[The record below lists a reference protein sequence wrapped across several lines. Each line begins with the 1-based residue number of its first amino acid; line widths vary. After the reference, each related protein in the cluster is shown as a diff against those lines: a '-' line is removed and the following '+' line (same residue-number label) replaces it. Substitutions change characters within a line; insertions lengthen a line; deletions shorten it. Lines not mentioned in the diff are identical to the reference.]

1 MNRSEIDKWFADL
14 GVSDFSGE
22 ATFDS
27 ENGLQVEFVLSEDGR
42 ELLITNVIGL
52 LSIRTDVDVYRLVL
66 RTNYLGLETGG
77 GCIALA
83 EDDETLLLWRVVPLS
98 AVDPDALTNI
108 ISSLLD
114 AAEECRRHI
123 FDEST
128 EAKVGQ
134 SAISPA
140 PMSLA

>member
-1 MNRSEIDKWFADL
+1 MNRSETDKWFAEL

-22 ATFDS
+22 ATFVS
-27 ENGLQVEFVLSEDGR
+27 EKGLQVEFILSEDSR
-42 ELLITNVIGL
+42 ELLITSSIGL
-52 LSIRTDVDVYRLVL
+52 LSIGTDADVYRHVL

-77 GCIALA
+77 GCISLA

-98 AVDPDALTNI
+98 AVDPAALTNF
-108 ISSLLD
+108 ISNLLD
-114 AAEECRRHI
+114 AAEEVGRRI
-123 FDEST
+123 FDESM

-134 SAISPA
+134 DDAPPA

>member
-22 ATFDS
+22 ATFDG
-27 ENGLQVEFVLSEDGR
+27 EKGVQVEFVLSEDGR

-52 LSIRTDVDVYRLVL
+52 LSIRTGADVYRQVL
-66 RTNYLGLETGG
+66 RTDYLGLETGG
-77 GCIALA
+77 GCISLA
-83 EDDETLLLWRVVPLS
+83 EDDETLVLWRVVPLS

-108 ISSLLD
+108 ISNLLD
-114 AAEECRRHI
+114 AAEEFRRRI
-123 FDEST
+123 FDESM

-134 SAISPA
+134 GIASPA